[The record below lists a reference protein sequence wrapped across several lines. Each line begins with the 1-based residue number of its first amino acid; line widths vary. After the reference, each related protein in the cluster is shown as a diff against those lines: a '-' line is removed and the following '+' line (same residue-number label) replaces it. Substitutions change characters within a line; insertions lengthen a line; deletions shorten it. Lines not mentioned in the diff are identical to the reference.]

1 MNYTR
6 LYLFPQNINIQK
18 GHLREVNS
26 HHFLCAYIFR
36 LAMCL
41 RVIVTGILNFG
52 HLVNADFYLRA
63 NQNSLR
69 RHGVVIEI
77 TILTCSTSPQRAYV
91 IVSNMTAQ

>member
-1 MNYTR
+1 
-6 LYLFPQNINIQK
+6 
-18 GHLREVNS
+18 
-26 HHFLCAYIFR
+26 
-36 LAMCL
+36 MCL

-77 TILTCSTSPQRAYV
+77 TILKLLYQSPTSVFDRVKYDSSVSEDV
-91 IVSNMTAQ
+91 IKKAM